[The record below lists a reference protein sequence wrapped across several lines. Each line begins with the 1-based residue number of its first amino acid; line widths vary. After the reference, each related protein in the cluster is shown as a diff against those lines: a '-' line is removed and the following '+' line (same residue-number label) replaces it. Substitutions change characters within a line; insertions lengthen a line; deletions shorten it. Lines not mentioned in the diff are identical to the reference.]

1 MINLPTTQELF
12 NSAKLNLEAEL
23 NIQIPTFGKTFLYA
37 FCGVL
42 AASLKLFYLSI
53 GKVQKNIFVDT
64 ADSEANGGTLER
76 WGRVKLGRN
85 PFPAR
90 ASQYEVQINGDIG
103 AVIPSQTTFRS
114 DDNSLNP
121 NILFVLDEPFTMT
134 ATTELITIRCL
145 TAGLDG
151 KLEISDTLTATAPI
165 IGANE
170 NVIVT
175 SEIIEPLPAE
185 TLEQYRQITIDSF
198 QLEPQ
203 GGAGTDYRLWST
215 DAEGVAQTYPYAKS
229 GESNV
234 VEVFVEA
241 TILASTDGKGTPST
255 SILNDVRDVIEFN
268 PDTDLPIN
276 DRGRR
281 PLGVFDVDVKSIV
294 ITDVDV
300 TINGSEF
307 TPAQETLVTN
317 SINDY
322 INSVRPKVDSIKA
335 NVNDEIRLNQI
346 IVAIENAVNGVNYGS
361 VELNIGGN
369 PIPVSYTLERGEIGF
384 INSVNYIA

>member
-12 NSAKLNLEAEL
+12 NSVKLNLEAEL

-307 TPAQETLVTN
+307 TPAQEILVTN

-369 PIPVSYTLERGEIGF
+369 PVPVSYTLDRGEIGF

>member
-12 NSAKLNLEAEL
+12 NSVKLNLEAEL

-37 FCGVL
+37 FCGVF
-42 AASLKLFYLSI
+42 AASLKLFYLTI

-90 ASQYEVQINGDIG
+90 ASQYEVQITGDIG

-145 TAGLDG
+145 TAGLEG
-151 KLEISDTLTATAPI
+151 KLEVSDTLTATAPI

-369 PIPVSYTLERGEIGF
+369 PIPVSYTLDRGEIGF

>member
-369 PIPVSYTLERGEIGF
+369 PIPVSYTLDRGEIGF

>member
-12 NSAKLNLEAEL
+12 NSVKLNLEAEL

-42 AASLKLFYLSI
+42 AASLKLFYLTI

-90 ASQYEVQINGDIG
+90 ASQYEVQITGDIG

-145 TAGLDG
+145 TTGLEG

-307 TPAQETLVTN
+307 TSAQETLVTN